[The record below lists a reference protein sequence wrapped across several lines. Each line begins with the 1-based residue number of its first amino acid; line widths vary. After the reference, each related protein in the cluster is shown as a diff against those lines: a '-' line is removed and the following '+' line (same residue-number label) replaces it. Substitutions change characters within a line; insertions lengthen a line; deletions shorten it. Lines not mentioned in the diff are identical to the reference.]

1 MHPRPNL
8 TAAVLA
14 VLGSSLAMAVGAA
27 GGAAREG
34 AGSAVQPASRGEL
47 LYEAHCVECHTA
59 QVHWRERRQARDWAT
74 LKAEVIRWQRDAR
87 LGWSDADVDA
97 VTQHLNQ
104 SIYHF
109 AAPQA
114 QARGTLLHGRAR

>member
-1 MHPRPNL
+1 MPPRPTL

-14 VLGSSLAMAVGAA
+14 MLGSSFAMAVGAA
-27 GGAAREG
+27 REG
-34 AGSAVQPASRGEL
+34 AASAVQPASRGEL
-47 LYEAHCVECHTA
+47 LYQAHCVECHTA
-59 QVHWRERRQARDWAT
+59 QVHWRERKQARDWAT

-114 QARGTLLHGRAR
+114 QARGTLPHGRAR